1 MTRRDLLRLAAAG
14 PLAAAA
20 ARVDAFYAPQGL
32 GRQALEHSEWKVFGP
47 DGARLEGLRV
57 ERSWRRDY
65 CQSRLTNS
73 SAASVRVG
81 NIVLFDVQHQLA
93 AGTRVYGEGFQMLT
107 QNGGTL
113 EAPADLGNYTDP
125 KHYRL
130 PQPDGARVV
139 YGLATFT
146 SSPSLHHLLAF
157 ASCRRFNGAIHVR
170 PASVQVVI
178 EAEGLTLEP
187 GQSWELEEFT
197 YSSGRDRAALLDA
210 LGDTA
215 SPPTIHR

>member
-1 MTRRDLLRLAAAG
+1 
-14 PLAAAA
+14 
-20 ARVDAFYAPQGL
+20 
-32 GRQALEHSEWKVFGP
+32 
-47 DGARLEGLRV
+47 
-57 ERSWRRDY
+57 
-65 CQSRLTNS
+65 
-73 SAASVRVG
+73 
-81 NIVLFDVQHQLA
+81 
-93 AGTRVYGEGFQMLT
+93 MLT

-146 SSPSLHHLLAF
+146 STASLHHLLAF

-210 LGDTA
+210 LGERLATNHPSLIRQSQSIITDRLSRPPDGARGTALALA
-215 SPPTIHR
+215 SPPSRSSTIST